1 MAVIADTS
9 PLNYL
14 LLIGAEEVL
23 AALYQRVLIP
33 ESVLQELQHPGSPKI
48 VAQWAALLPA
58 WIEVVP
64 SRTFVIEPEL
74 MDLDPGERSAIALA
88 RTHRLGALLVMDD
101 WKARREAERREIA
114 TIGTLGVLRDA
125 AAQGLVDLPTAFANL
140 RQTSFRA
147 PEDLMTAL
155 LMADAEHGSRPE

>member
-23 AALYQRVLIP
+23 PALYRRVLIP
-33 ESVLQELQHPGSPKI
+33 EAVLQELRRPESPKI
-48 VAQWAALLPA
+48 VAAWAARLPA
-58 WIEVVP
+58 WIEVVL
-64 SRTFVIEPEL
+64 SDAFVIGPEL

-88 RTHRLGALLVMDD
+88 RPHQPNALLLMDD
-101 WKARREAERREIA
+101 WKGRREAERRGIL

-125 AAQGLVDLPTAFANL
+125 AAQGLVNLPIAFAGL

-147 PEDLMTAL
+147 PGDLMTSL
-155 LMADAEHGSRPE
+155 LAADAKHGSRQE

>member
-14 LLIGAEEVL
+14 VLISAEEAL
-23 AALYQRVLIP
+23 AGLYHRVPIP
-33 ESVLQELQHPGSPKI
+33 EPVLQELRHPESPKV
-48 VAQWAALLPA
+48 VAKWAARLPA

-64 SRTFVIEPEL
+64 SSAFVIEPEL

-88 RTHRLGALLVMDD
+88 QTHRLGALLVMDD
-101 WKARREAERREIA
+101 WKGRREAERRGIP
-114 TIGTLGVLRDA
+114 TVGTLGVLRDA
-125 AAQGLVDLPTAFANL
+125 AAQGLVDLPTAFASL

-147 PEDLMTAL
+147 PADLMTAL
-155 LMADAEHGSRPE
+155 LEVDAKRG